1 MSSEI
6 SSVVFSLSLF
16 LGLLLSL
23 VIGRRIGMRRV
34 AKDPEGARAGVAA
47 VEGAVF
53 ALMGLLIAFTFSG
66 AAARFDARRNLI
78 IEEANAIGTAWLR
91 LDLLSATAQPA
102 IRQEFRDYLDARL
115 ATYRSFPDQSAT
127 RAELAKSAR
136 LQREIWN
143 RTVTATHESGMQQ
156 ATMLLLPALNEM
168 FDIATTRVMATGMHP
183 PMIIFAMLFGLSLIA
198 ALLAGF
204 TMVGGRSPSWLH
216 VIGFATVMAISVY
229 VILDLEYPRRGL
241 IRVDAFDQA
250 MVELRASMN

>member
-1 MSSEI
+1 MSAEL

-16 LGLLLSL
+16 LGVLLSL
-23 VIGRRIGMRRV
+23 LIGRRIGVRRV
-34 AKDPEGARAGVAA
+34 AQDPEGARAGVAA

-66 AAARFDARRNLI
+66 AAARFDARRHLI
-78 IEEANAIGTAWLR
+78 IEETNAIGTAWLR
-91 LDLLSATAQPA
+91 LDLLSAASQPA
-102 IRQEFRDYLDARL
+102 IRQGFRDYLDARL
-115 ATYRSFPDQSAT
+115 ATYRNFPDQLVA
-127 RAELAKSAR
+127 RAELAKSVR
-136 LQREIWN
+136 LQGEIWK
-143 RTVTATHESGMQQ
+143 RTATATHEPGMQQ

-183 PMIIFAMLFGLSLIA
+183 PVVIFAMLFGLSLIA

-204 TMVGGRSPSWLH
+204 AMVGGKAPSWLH
-216 VIGFATVMAISVY
+216 VIGFAAVMAISVY

-250 MVELRASMN
+250 LVDLRASMN